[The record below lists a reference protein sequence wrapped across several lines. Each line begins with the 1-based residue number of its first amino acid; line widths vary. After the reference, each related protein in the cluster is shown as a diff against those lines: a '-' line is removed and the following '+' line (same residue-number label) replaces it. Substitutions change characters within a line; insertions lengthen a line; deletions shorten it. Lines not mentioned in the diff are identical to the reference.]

1 MSGNTFQNENFAV
14 EDENCEIQATASRL
28 KFAIENA
35 GGNKAVSERAS
46 VPLSTLN
53 GYIAGR
59 DMKGSAAARLAV
71 ACNVSLEWLYF
82 GTDQDAR
89 PASIIPRE
97 PDDVRIR
104 FYDEAEAS
112 AGFGLNGVDGPAAKN
127 IPVSRVFLEEL
138 GLKPHHTVILKARGD
153 SMEPTLKSGDHLF
166 LDTTPAAMLFGVHV
180 FTLNGM
186 LMVKRLA
193 VTASGTVRVSSDNAL
208 YQTEEVPLSRI
219 RWGQSDTD
227 DTITIIGRVAYRL
240 QALS

>member
-1 MSGNTFQNENFAV
+1 MTANTDFA
-14 EDENCEIQATASRL
+14 ESDRNRETEMRYSRL
-28 KFAIENA
+28 KQAVEAA
-35 GGNKAVSERAS
+35 GGNALVAGRAGIGTTT
-46 VPLSTLN
+46 LSTYMN
-53 GYIAGR
+53 GQ
-59 DMKGSAAARLAV
+59 
-71 ACNVSLEWLYF
+71 EWKF
-82 GTDQDAR
+82 
-89 PASIIPRE
+89 SIIEKIARACSVDLRWLFFGDGPS
-97 PDDVRIR
+97 PSASPIPVSDQVYVR

-193 VTASGTVRVSSDNAL
+193 ATAAGTVRISSDNAL
-208 YQTEEVPLSRI
+208 YPAEEVSIGRL
-219 RWGQSDTD
+219 RWGHSDTSD
-227 DTITIIGRVAYRL
+227 SITIIGRVAYRL
-240 QALS
+240 QVLS